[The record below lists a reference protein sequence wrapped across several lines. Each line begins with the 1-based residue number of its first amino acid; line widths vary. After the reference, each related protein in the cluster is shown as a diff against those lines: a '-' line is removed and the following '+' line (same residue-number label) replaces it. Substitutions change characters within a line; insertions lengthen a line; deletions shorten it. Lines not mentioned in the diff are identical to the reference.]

1 MNLVTLENISKQF
14 SERVLLDG
22 VSLQINSGERI
33 GLIGA
38 NGSGKTTF
46 LRMIAGLES
55 VDAGSLTVWGGVR
68 LQFLGQ
74 STHLNDELTVLEQLF
89 ESDSPQIQLLR
100 DYEEVSY
107 QLLLQPTDPSLQTRL
122 GNLSAEMDR
131 LNGWAAE
138 ANAKAILSQ
147 LGVDNFD
154 AKVSTLSG
162 GQRKRVDLA
171 RALIDPADL
180 LILDEPTNHIDAD
193 TIAWLERYLT
203 AVPRALL
210 IVTHDRY
217 FLDRVVNRIIELD
230 RRQLVSY
237 PANYSQYLELRRLR
251 NEKLGVEEEKQQQH
265 LRRELDWLHRSPMA
279 RSTKQKARIQ
289 RVEALQTIQHDK
301 GDQKVVVSIAGR
313 RLGKRVLEARGLSK
327 SYGDLC
333 LFTGLDFD
341 LVSGDRIGILG
352 PNGVGKSTL
361 LDILSGYTKADA
373 GVVSW
378 GETVEL
384 GYYDQRSRG
393 LLAAMERNLRVIEFI
408 HEEAALV
415 QTAEGDRVA
424 AAQMLEWFLFTRP
437 QQRARLQS
445 LSGGEKRRLYLL
457 SILIHRPN
465 VLILDEPT
473 NDLDIQMLTVLESF
487 LDAFRGSVI
496 VVSHDRYFLDRT
508 VDYLAVFENGRFE
521 SRYPSPYKPRER
533 KVSQLK
539 AITAPKPIAP
549 EPTDKPQ
556 KLSYMEKRE
565 LAELNAKI
573 AQLEGE
579 ETAVLAEINMAGSDY
594 VKLGELTA
602 VQKRIHS
609 ALEAI
614 MERWMELSERAG

>member
-14 SERVLLDG
+14 SERLLLDG
-22 VSLQINSGERI
+22 IELQINDGDRI

-38 NGSGKTTF
+38 NGSGKTTL
-46 LRMIAGLES
+46 LRIAAGLEPPDTGG
-55 VDAGSLTVWGGVR
+55 VTVWGGVR

-74 STHLNDELTVLEQLF
+74 STQLNDDLTVLEQLF
-89 ESDSPQIQLLR
+89 ESSSPQIRLLR
-100 DYEEVSY
+100 EYEEVSRK
-107 QLLLQPTDPSLQTRL
+107 LLQRPSDPSLQTQL

-131 LNGWAAE
+131 MNGWKAE
-138 ANAKAILSQ
+138 ANAKAILTQ

-154 AKVSTLSG
+154 AKVGSLSG

-193 TIAWLERYLT
+193 TIAWLERYLAT
-203 AVPRALL
+203 VPRSLFL
-210 IVTHDRY
+210 VTHDRY

-237 PANYSQYLELRRLR
+237 DANYTTYLELRQKRHERL
-251 NEKLGVEEEKQQQH
+251 VAAEEKQRKH
-265 LRRELDWLHRSPMA
+265 LRRELEWLRRSPMA
-279 RSTKQKARIQ
+279 RSTKQKARKQ
-289 RVEALQTIQHDK
+289 RIETLQTIKYDK
-301 GDQKVVVSIAGR
+301 GEQQVVMSLAGR

-327 SYGDLC
+327 AYGELR
-333 LFTGLDFD
+333 LFDALDFD
-341 LVSGDRIGILG
+341 LTAGDRIGIIG
-352 PNGVGKSTL
+352 ANGTGKSTL
-361 LDILSGYTKADA
+361 LDILSGHTKADA

-378 GETVEL
+378 GETVKI

-393 LLAAMERNLRVIEFI
+393 LQAAMKRNLRVVEFI

-415 QTAEGDRVA
+415 QTADGERVS

-465 VLILDEPT
+465 VLLLDEPT
-473 NDLDIQMLTVLESF
+473 NDLDIQTLTVLESF
-487 LDAFRGSVI
+487 LDAFKGSVI

-508 VDYLAVFENGRFE
+508 VDFLAVFDNGRFE
-521 SRYPSPYKPRER
+521 ARYPSPYKPRR
-533 KVSQLK
+533 SQPPLQK
-539 AITAPKPIAP
+539 PKPSPIP
-549 EPTDKPQ
+549 DPRPPLPKMQ

-565 LAELNAKI
+565 LAELDDRVEK
-573 AQLEGE
+573 LERE
-579 ETAVLAEINMAGSDY
+579 ETAVKAEMHASGADY

-602 VQKRIHS
+602 VHERIT
-609 ALEAI
+609 AELDKI
-614 MERWMELSERAG
+614 MERWMDLSERAG